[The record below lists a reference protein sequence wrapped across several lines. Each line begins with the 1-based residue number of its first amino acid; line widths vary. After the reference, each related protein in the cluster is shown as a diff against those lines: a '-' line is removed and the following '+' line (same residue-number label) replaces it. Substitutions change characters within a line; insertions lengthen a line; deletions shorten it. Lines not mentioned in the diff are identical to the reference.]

1 MRIRFLLLP
10 LLAAC
15 AVTGA
20 QGQGAP
26 AAVGGETIVGT
37 VHDSLAGAPLVGA
50 TVQLVAAAD
59 PALVRTTVSGPEGAF
74 TLRDVPEG
82 RYTLGFL
89 HPVLDSI
96 GIEPPVQEVEIRGG
110 APLRVNLS
118 VPSAIRLRGAVC
130 GGGGD
135 TAAAMYMGTVRNA
148 AGGAPVAGAV
158 VRAAWIEY
166 DLRDGTLTRRLAEAS
181 DTSGANGWFGLCGVP
196 RGGTISVQAG
206 ARSDSTDVFDV
217 DVPAHGF
224 MRRDVYLGSSRVVLV
239 AATPRAGHPGDGAPV
254 GTDTLHAGDGRLHG
268 TVVTLVGARP
278 VDGARVRIAGARDV
292 RTGKDGEWSLSGIPT
307 GTRLLEVHAVGFA
320 ARQVVVDVV
329 DGAAPVPLA
338 LTGIQALLDT
348 VRVTASRFRLVGTG
362 FDERSRSGMGR
373 YLSSSDV
380 LRRAAMFTS
389 DALKTVPG
397 LRVDRSSDGDTQLTM
412 RGAFGRCSPAVY
424 LDGHWVRGLTMDDI
438 DAFVPP
444 DRVAGME
451 VYSGAIVPPQF
462 QPGMTGCGS
471 VVIWTKPGESP
482 VRGWSMARQALH
494 GIGAIALGVGIG
506 AFLEQRR

>member
-1 MRIRFLLLP
+1 MRIRILLL
-10 LLAAC
+10 LLAATGIS
-15 AVTGA
+15 ARTGA
-20 QGQGAP
+20 QHLSPRAE
-26 AAVGGETIVGT
+26 AAEITGV

-50 TVQLVAAAD
+50 TVQLAAAAD
-59 PALVRTTVSGPEGAF
+59 PELVRTTVSGPGGSF

-89 HPVLDSI
+89 HPVLDSL
-96 GIEPPVQEVEIRGG
+96 GIEPPVQAVEVRGA
-110 APLRVNLS
+110 APLRVRLS
-118 VPSAIRLRGAVC
+118 VPSAERLRRAVC
-130 GGGGD
+130 GGAGD
-135 TAAAMYMGTVRNA
+135 MAPAVSMGTIRRA
-148 AGGAPVAGAV
+148 AGGGPVAGAV

-166 DLRDGTLTRRLAEAS
+166 DLRDGHLARRSVQIA
-181 DTSGANGWFGLCGVP
+181 DTSGSNGWFALCDVP

-206 ARSDSTDVFDV
+206 AESDSTDVIEV
-217 DVPAHGF
+217 DVPPRGF
-224 MRRDVYLGSSRVVLV
+224 IRRDLYLGSSREVVI
-239 AATPRAGHPGDGAPV
+239 AAAARAGRPDEGAPP
-254 GTDTLHAGDGRLHG
+254 GTDTVQVGDGRLRG
-268 TVVTLVGARP
+268 TVVTLLGARP
-278 VDGARVRIAGARDV
+278 VAGARVRIVGARDV
-292 RTGKDGEWSLSGIPT
+292 RTSKDGDWSLSGIPA

-320 ARQVVVDVV
+320 ARQVVVDVI
-329 DGAAPVPLA
+329 DGAAPVPVA

-373 YLSSSDV
+373 YVTSSDV

-389 DALKTVPG
+389 DVFKTVPG

-451 VYSGAIVPPQF
+451 IYSGAIVPPQF

-471 VVIWTKPGESP
+471 IATWTKPGDSP

-506 AFLEQRR
+506 AFLEHRR

>member
-1 MRIRFLLLP
+1 MRIRTLLL
-10 LLAAC
+10 LLAA
-15 AVTGA
+15 AGTAGNTGA
-20 QGQGAP
+20 QQVPPGAGV
-26 AAVGGETIVGT
+26 AVVTGVI
-37 VHDSLAGAPLVGA
+37 HDSLAGAPLQGA
-50 TVQLVAAAD
+50 TVQLVVAGTGE
-59 PALVRTTVSGPEGAF
+59 LLRTAVSGPRGGF
-74 TLRDVPEG
+74 TLGDVPAG
-82 RYTLGFL
+82 RYALGFL

-96 GIEPPVQEVEIRGG
+96 GIEPPVKDVEIRGG
-110 APLRVNLS
+110 APLRVQLS
-118 VPSAIRLRGAVC
+118 VPTAERLRRAVC
-130 GGGGD
+130 GGAGD
-135 TAAAMYMGTVRNA
+135 TAAAMYMGTVRAA

-158 VRAAWIEY
+158 VRAAWLEY
-166 DLRDGTLTRRLAEAS
+166 DLRDGRLDRRSVQVA
-181 DTSGANGWFGLCGVP
+181 DTSGANGWFALCDVP
-196 RGGTISVQAG
+196 RGGTIAVQAG
-206 ARSDSTDVFDV
+206 AESDSTDVIEV
-217 DVPAHGF
+217 DVSTRGLV
-224 MRRDVYLGSSRVVLV
+224 RRDLYLGSSRDVVV
-239 AATPRAGHPGDGAPV
+239 AATGHAGRPEDGVPA
-254 GTDTLHAGDGRLHG
+254 GSDTVQAGDGRLRG
-268 TVVTLVGARP
+268 TVVTLLGARP
-278 VDGARVRIAGARDV
+278 VAGARVRIAGARDV
-292 RTGKDGEWSLSGIPT
+292 RTGKDGEWSLFGIPT
-307 GTRLLEVHAVGFA
+307 GTRLLQVHAVGFA

-329 DGAAPVPLA
+329 DGAGSVPVA

-348 VRVTASRFRLVGTG
+348 VRVTASRFRLAGTG

-373 YLSSSDV
+373 YVTSSDV

-451 VYSGAIVPPQF
+451 IYSGAIVPPQF